1 MVSPST
7 TPHWLNENKEFVKY
21 GLQYCFAFNENKKI
35 VKSGLQYCFAFV
47 EKSNDSVVSNIWNLR
62 DNL

>member
-21 GLQYCFAFNENKKI
+21 GLQYCFAF
-35 VKSGLQYCFAFV
+35 V